1 MNYTWA
7 CDKQVI
13 AWGKKAVL
21 HPTSGRPLQMGGY
34 YFRWNKYFA
43 TVTPKC
49 KYERD
54 ALSVLVILGGSDLL
68 LFV

>member
-21 HPTSGRPLQMGGY
+21 HPNSGRPLQMGGF

-49 KYERD
+49 NKNVMR
-54 ALSVLVILGGSDLL
+54 
-68 LFV
+68 